1 VYPNV
6 PDPELADAQSAY
18 HGRNY
23 ERLVRVKARYNPENT
38 FRFDQS
44 LPVDLPFR

>member
-6 PDPELADAQSAY
+6 PDRELADAQRAY

-23 ERLVRVKARYNPENT
+23 ELLVRVKTRYDPENT
-38 FRFDQS
+38 FRFHQS